1 MWEIIGT
8 ALLSGSA
15 GVVLGAWWI
24 VKYVPA
30 RGVDLDDE
38 DWVPDTHLAAHDPLL
53 SPERISRVFD
63 VPAELLTSREPVTH
77 LIVGGH
83 TGCCRR
89 RTDALPWTDL
99 LTADP
104 ELVTCTTFAPT
115 AAANY
120 WTFSEHSDGS
130 AHVWKFTGADAVV
143 ARWTCTACGELTE
156 MRTF

>member
-30 RGVDLDDE
+30 RGVDLDVE
-38 DWVPDTHLAAHDPLL
+38 DPDYGGRQTLDQKIADQLDHD
-53 SPERISRVFD
+53 SH
-63 VPAELLTSREPVTH
+63 PVTH

-104 ELVTCTTFAPT
+104 GLVTCTTFAPP

-120 WTFSEHSDGS
+120 WAFPGHSDGS

-156 MRTF
+156 MRTV

>member
-30 RGVDLDDE
+30 RGVDLDEE
-38 DWVPDTHLAAHDPLL
+38 DPDYGGRRTPGRDSH
-53 SPERISRVFD
+53 
-63 VPAELLTSREPVTH
+63 PVTH

-104 ELVTCTTFAPT
+104 GLVTCT
-115 AAANY
+115 
-120 WTFSEHSDGS
+120 EEGS
-130 AHVWKFTGADAVV
+130 S
-143 ARWTCTACGELTE
+143 
-156 MRTF
+156 